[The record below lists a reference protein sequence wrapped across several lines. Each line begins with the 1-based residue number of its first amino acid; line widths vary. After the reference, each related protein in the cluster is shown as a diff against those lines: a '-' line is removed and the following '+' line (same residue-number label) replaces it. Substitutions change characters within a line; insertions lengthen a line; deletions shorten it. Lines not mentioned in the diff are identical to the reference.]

1 MEENYRY
8 KDTRKQTN
16 AYNNWVCPFCNNVFR
31 TRRLLNEHK
40 KLCDLNKS
48 VQRYIIDEN
57 GKRRLAPGCHAWN
70 KGLTKETNTSV
81 KNTSIKLS
89 NLFKGRQGHKHTEE
103 TKKKLSEI
111 RKKQIKES
119 GGIWWNSRSKCKRSY
134 AEEWTKKVL
143 ENELKDNTFVEEF
156 HIGKW
161 FLDFAWPNKKIGLE
175 IDGSQHEW
183 LERKKNDEEKDSF
196 CLSQGWKILRLKWK
210 DICNNTQLA
219 IKIIKEFVK
228 NNEIIEYEFVQNQNK
243 IKKGP
248 YRLDEKIW
256 EERKEKILNCDVD
269 LMKYGWIEKVIIQT
283 GLTKRNINQTIK
295 HFEIQFSG
303 KYFKRK

>member
-1 MEENYRY
+1 MEENCRY
-8 KDTRKQTN
+8 KVSRKQTN

-40 KLCDLNKS
+40 KICDCANNS
-48 VQRYIIDEN
+48 IQRYIIDEN
-57 GKRRLAPGCHAWN
+57 GKRRLAQGCHAWN

-89 NLFKGRQGHKHTEE
+89 NLFKGRPGHKHTEE

-183 LERKKNDEEKDSF
+183 PERKKNDEEKDSF

-210 DICNNTQLA
+210 DICKNTKDS
-219 IKIIKEFVK
+219 IEIIKEF
-228 NNEIIEYEFVQNQNK
+228 
-243 IKKGP
+243 
-248 YRLDEKIW
+248 
-256 EERKEKILNCDVD
+256 
-269 LMKYGWIEKVIIQT
+269 
-283 GLTKRNINQTIK
+283 IN
-295 HFEIQFSG
+295 G
-303 KYFKRK
+303 N